1 VTLASI
7 FTLGF
12 LLGMRH
18 AADADHI
25 AAVATLATRSR
36 STAQTVMQGV
46 AWGAGHTLTLMLF
59 GGVVLIA
66 GAIIPARAA
75 ELLETAVGVMLVV
88 LGAGTLYRLWR
99 DRVHFHAHHHAD
111 GAAHFHAH
119 SHRGEGAPHD
129 PARHDHAH
137 PRGMAARALLVGMMH
152 GMAGSA
158 ALILLG
164 LEAMRSPAWAF
175 AYIVVFGLGSIVGML
190 LLSAA
195 IAVPLRLSSRHLG
208 RAHDG
213 LSAAVGL
220 ATVVLGCWIVY
231 GIQVG

>member
-1 VTLASI
+1 MTLASI